1 MQRVM
6 VLGATGSI
14 GLSTLDVIGRHPD
27 KYRAQVP
34 ANRSVNQ
41 MEALC
46 LEHNPAHAG
55 CLRGRGCRIE
65 IRLKGRG
72 RHARSRG

>member
-6 VLGATGSI
+6 VLGACRSI

-27 KYRAQVP
+27 KYRAAGP
-34 ANRSVNQ
+34 AANRSVDQ

-46 LEHNPAHAG
+46 LSTDP
-55 CLRGRGCRIE
+55 RMR
-65 IRLKGRG
+65 
-72 RHARSRG
+72 